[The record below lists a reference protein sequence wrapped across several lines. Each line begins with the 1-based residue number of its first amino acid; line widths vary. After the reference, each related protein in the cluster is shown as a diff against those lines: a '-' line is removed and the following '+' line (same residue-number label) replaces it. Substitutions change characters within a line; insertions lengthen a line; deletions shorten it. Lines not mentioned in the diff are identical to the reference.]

1 MVNIFN
7 LHLSKRQH
15 FPTGAEQTSK
25 IYNLMVSKGDIE
37 PPKRLRRPARGLH
50 EEISLSRFLESR
62 IIPTSLYDAT
72 LMATGDWYYTRYK
85 SWFDD
90 FLWQVFQLCRRSS
103 IGRKKGV
110 PCEAILDEQPGAY
123 FFLAQLDAYRDYKDD
138 CVRSNLNHLFAQ
150 GHVAPFLFVL
160 NYAESVFEQR
170 HRDTGEPRR
179 DGHHSTL
186 GGTSWSDEMAFR
198 VQVLKIAYSVFKSDL
213 TESVMSEWNETR
225 RNYRQNGAH

>member
-1 MVNIFN
+1 MVNVFN
-7 LHLSKRQH
+7 LHLSKKQH
-15 FPTGAEQTSK
+15 FATRVEQTSQ

-37 PPKRLRRPARGLH
+37 PPKSLQRPAKGLY

-62 IIPTSLYDAT
+62 IIPTNLYDAT
-72 LMATGDWYYTRYK
+72 LIATGDWYYTRYK

-90 FLWQVFQLCRRSS
+90 FLWQVFQLRRRSS
-103 IGRKKGV
+103 IGRREVV

-150 GHVAPFLFVL
+150 GHIAPFLFVL
-160 NYAESVFEQR
+160 NYAESVFEKR

-179 DGHHSTL
+179 DDHRSTL

-198 VQVLKIAYSVFKSDL
+198 VQVLKIAYATFQSDL
-213 TESVMSEWNETR
+213 TEHVITKWNQRTR
-225 RNYRQNGAH
+225 LYLDKPLH

>member
-1 MVNIFN
+1 MVNVFN
-7 LHLSKRQH
+7 LHLSKKQH
-15 FPTGAEQTSK
+15 FATRAEQTSQ

-37 PPKRLRRPARGLH
+37 PPRRLQRPAKGLY

-103 IGRKKGV
+103 IGRKEGV

-138 CVRSNLNHLFAQ
+138 CVRSNLDHLFAK

-160 NYAESVFEQR
+160 NYAESVFERR
-170 HRDTGEPRR
+170 HRDTGVPRR
-179 DGHHSTL
+179 DHHRSTL
-186 GGTSWSDEMAFR
+186 GGTSSSDEMLFR
-198 VQVLKIAYSVFKSDL
+198 THLLKVAYACFQSDL
-213 TESVMSEWNETR
+213 TENVVRDWNARMIVFVESKR
-225 RNYRQNGAH
+225 H

>member
-1 MVNIFN
+1 MVNVFN
-7 LHLSKRQH
+7 LHLSKKQH
-15 FPTGAEQTSK
+15 FPTGVERTSK

-37 PPKRLRRPARGLH
+37 APKRLQRPTHGLF

-150 GHVAPFLFVL
+150 GHIAPFLFVL

-179 DGHHSTL
+179 DDHRSML
-186 GGTSWSDEMAFR
+186 GGTSLSDEMLFR
-198 VQVLKIAYSVFKSDL
+198 TKVLEIAYAAFKTDS
-213 TESVMSEWNETR
+213 TETVVRDWNAR
-225 RNYRQNGAH
+225 VLHYAKKVQH